1 MALTWVQK
9 AVVLA
14 IHDEQLVEHG
24 GSAGLRDEA
33 RLESALAR
41 PQHLLAY
48 GEPDIVDLA
57 AAYAFGIAQ
66 GHAFVDGNKR
76 TSLVVTELFLA
87 LNGYQLEADDAACVA
102 VWTELAAGRLAEAQ
116 LASWLRDGVVPVQAD
131 AGQAKP

>member
-1 MALTWVQK
+1 MPFAWVEK

-14 IHDEQLVEHG
+14 IHDEQLAEHG
-24 GSAGLRDEA
+24 GPAGLRDEA

-48 GEPDIVDLA
+48 GEPDIADLA
-57 AAYAFGIAQ
+57 AAFAFGIAQ

-87 LNGYQLEADDAACVA
+87 LNGCELEADDAACVA
-102 VWTELAAGRLAEAQ
+102 VWTEIAAGTMSEPQ
-116 LASWLRDGVVPVQAD
+116 LASWLREQMASVQA
-131 AGQAKP
+131 GGG

>member
-1 MALTWVQK
+1 MPYSWVEK

-14 IHDEQLVEHG
+14 VHDEQLAEHG
-24 GSAGLRDEA
+24 GSPGLRDEG
-33 RLESALAR
+33 RLDSALAR

-48 GEPDIVDLA
+48 GDPDIVDLA

-87 LNGYQLEADDAACVA
+87 LNGYEIDADDAECVA
-102 VWTELAAGRLAEAQ
+102 AWTEIAAGRMSEQ
-116 LASWLRDGVVPVQAD
+116 QFVSWLRKRIGPVQA
-131 AGQAKP
+131 GGG

>member
-1 MALTWVQK
+1 MPIAWVEK

-14 IHDEQLVEHG
+14 IHDEQLAEHG
-24 GSAGLRDEA
+24 GPPGLRDEA

-48 GEPDIVDLA
+48 GEPGIADLA

-87 LNGYQLEADDAACVA
+87 LNGCELDADDAACVA
-102 VWTELAAGRLAEAQ
+102 VWTEIAAGTMSEPQ
-116 LASWLRDGVVPVQAD
+116 LASWLREQMASVQA
-131 AGQAKP
+131 GGG